1 MAKNYQTSLMDVS
14 FSVLFQKMYC
24 MKNQIYQFYILFLF
38 IILLRFAPHAK
49 CTLLLIES
57 IKYSTFNELLIGQ
70 KLRLTAMRVGLLV
83 TQQPVQDTLWLGVGT
98 PWVDRVYD
106 GKSVPGFLKFEPF
119 EFGK

>member
-1 MAKNYQTSLMDVS
+1 MAKNSQTSLIDVS

-24 MKNQIYQFYILFLF
+24 MKNQIYQFYILFLL
-38 IILLRFAPHAK
+38 IILLRFAPLAK

-57 IKYSTFNELLIGQ
+57 IKYST
-70 KLRLTAMRVGLLV
+70 LRVTAMRVGLLV
-83 TQQPVQDTLWLGVGT
+83 TQQPVQDTLWLGVGI

-106 GKSVPGFLKFEPF
+106 GKSVPGFLSFEPF